1 MNDAKLFG
9 EKVSALPDIATLDV
23 DLLCWGSLLLG
34 LALVFIFPEIATWL
48 PNKLK

>member
-1 MNDAKLFG
+1 MG
-9 EKVSALPDIATLDV
+9 DV
-23 DLLCWGSLLLG
+23 YKSVGPFILLQLLG